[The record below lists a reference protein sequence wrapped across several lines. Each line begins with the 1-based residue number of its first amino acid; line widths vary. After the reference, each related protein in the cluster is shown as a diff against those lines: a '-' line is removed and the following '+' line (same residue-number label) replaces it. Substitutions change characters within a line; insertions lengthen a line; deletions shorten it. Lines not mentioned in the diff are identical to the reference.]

1 MKLKGANIVVMGGSS
16 GIGLA
21 AAKLAQHE
29 GATVT
34 IAGRSQEKLAQAQR
48 ELDEVQTVV
57 ADVTNEA
64 SVGRV
69 FEELNHV
76 DHVLISAGTIVNG
89 KIVDND
95 LATLRHIVDERIWGP
110 TYVVRHARPRMTS
123 GSMTFMSGGLSSRPR
138 LGAAMITAALAAVE
152 ALAPALALEL
162 APVRV
167 NAVTPGLIDTP
178 LLHAAYGANRDALV
192 NSRAAALP
200 GKRIGTADE
209 VAQAII
215 MLMTNEYI
223 NGAVLHID
231 GGGRFL

>member
-1 MKLKGANIVVMGGSS
+1 
-16 GIGLA
+16 
-21 AAKLAQHE
+21 
-29 GATVT
+29 
-34 IAGRSQEKLAQAQR
+34 
-48 ELDEVQTVV
+48 
-57 ADVTNEA
+57 
-64 SVGRV
+64 
-69 FEELNHV
+69 
-76 DHVLISAGTIVNG
+76 
-89 KIVDND
+89 
-95 LATLRHIVDERIWGP
+95 
-110 TYVVRHARPRMTS
+110 
-123 GSMTFMSGGLSSRPR
+123 
-138 LGAAMITAALAAVE
+138 MITAGLAAVE

>member
-34 IAGRSQEKLAQAQR
+34 IAGRSLEKLAQAQR
-48 ELDEVQTVV
+48 ELDGVRTVV
-57 ADVTNEA
+57 ADVTDEA

-69 FEELNHV
+69 FEELDHV

-123 GSMTFMSGGLSSRPR
+123 GSMTFTSGGLSSRPR
-138 LGAAMITAALAAVE
+138 LGAAMITAGLAAVE

>member
-34 IAGRSQEKLAQAQR
+34 IAGRSLEKLAQAQR
-48 ELDEVQTVV
+48 ELDGVRTVV
-57 ADVTNEA
+57 ADVTDDA

-69 FEELNHV
+69 FEELDHV

-123 GSMTFMSGGLSSRPR
+123 GSLTFMSGGLSSRPR
-138 LGAAMITAALAAVE
+138 LGAAMITAGLAAVE

>member
-34 IAGRSQEKLAQAQR
+34 IAGRSLEKLAQAQR
-48 ELDEVQTVV
+48 ELDGVRTVV
-57 ADVTNEA
+57 ADVTDDA

-69 FEELNHV
+69 FEELDHV

-123 GSMTFMSGGLSSRPR
+123 GSVTFMSGGLSSRPR
-138 LGAAMITAALAAVE
+138 LGAAMITAGLAAVE

>member
-1 MKLKGANIVVMGGSS
+1 MKLKGANVVVMGGSS

-34 IAGRSQEKLAQAQR
+34 IAGRSLEKLAQAQR
-48 ELDEVQTVV
+48 ELDGVRTVV
-57 ADVTNEA
+57 ADVTDDA

-69 FEELNHV
+69 FEELDHV

-123 GSMTFMSGGLSSRPR
+123 GSLTFMSGGLSSRPR
-138 LGAAMITAALAAVE
+138 LGAAMITAGLAAVE

>member
-29 GATVT
+29 GAAVT
-34 IAGRSQEKLAQAQR
+34 IAGRSLEKLAQAQR
-48 ELDEVQTVV
+48 ELDGVRTVV
-57 ADVTNEA
+57 ADVTDDA

-69 FEELNHV
+69 FEELDHV

-110 TYVVRHARPRMTS
+110 TYVVRHARPRMTG
-123 GSMTFMSGGLSSRPR
+123 GSVTFTSGGLSSRPR
-138 LGAAMITAALAAVE
+138 LGAAMITAGLAAVE